1 MIILITPEQLKL
13 ICPTISIGRAKELAD
28 LLNLICE
35 KYGMDTRD
43 EFKEFLANVAQESG
57 EFNHKTENMNYT
69 AERMAQV
76 WPARYGT
83 AIWGKDDKGKPKI
96 IGYKPNAKALSLHR
110 KPVEIANDVYG
121 GRMGNTQPMDG
132 HNFRGGGFI
141 GLTGREV
148 YTLYQ
153 KFVNQRDNTNLTI
166 EQVANL
172 VRTED
177 RWALDSAAW
186 FFSVLKGLNDE
197 AERDE
202 WLKIVK
208 SINGGYIGLAD
219 RNRYLARVN
228 QVLPE

>member
-13 ICPTISIGRAKELAD
+13 ICPTLSIGRAKELAE
-28 LLNLICE
+28 LLNEICP
-35 KYGMDTRD
+35 KYGIDTRD

-148 YTLYQ
+148 YTRYAAYIG
-153 KFVNQRDNTNLTI
+153 KPVEET
-166 EQVANL
+166 ANL
-172 VRTED
+172 VRTTD
-177 RWALDSAAW
+177 YYALDSAAW

-208 SINGGYIGLAD
+208 SINGGYIGLSD